1 MEVCTNPRKVSIK
14 RKRGNYKLLFSNEFG
29 NSKGYAVTLIWPAI
43 KKDVDVRL
51 GVIFDSPEE

>member
-1 MEVCTNPRKVSIK
+1 MELCTNPRKVSTK
-14 RKRGNYKLLFSNEFG
+14 RKRGNYKLLFSREYCNL
-29 NSKGYAVTLIWPAI
+29 KGHAVTLIWAAI